1 MGSSSACFTAAGV
14 SQGNQ
19 ILLPI
24 LPNQQMSVQE
34 NYTHQKNCKLRRSSR
49 TTLFTACGNKN
60 GTSWR
65 GGRGRGAELEFAK
78 QVRISNP
85 AFPVPDSI
93 QEAFLITAGKTHIN
107 EKS

>member
-1 MGSSSACFTAAGV
+1 M
-14 SQGNQ
+14 
-19 ILLPI
+19 
-24 LPNQQMSVQE
+24 
-34 NYTHQKNCKLRRSSR
+34 RRSSR

-60 GTSWR
+60 GTTWR
-65 GGRGRGAELEFAK
+65 GGGWGGAELEFAK
-78 QVRISNP
+78 QIIIRISNP